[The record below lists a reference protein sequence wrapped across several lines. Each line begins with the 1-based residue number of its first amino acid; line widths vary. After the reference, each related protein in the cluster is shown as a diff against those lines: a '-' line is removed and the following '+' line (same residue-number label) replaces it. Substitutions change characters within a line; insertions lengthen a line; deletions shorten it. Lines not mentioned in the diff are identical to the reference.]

1 METAG
6 RLYNTLANLDIAPL
20 TQQTL
25 SVRYCEDL
33 GWGVW
38 YKYEEDGNYYLQ
50 RAHTWFAIGMALSPE
65 SSANLWG
72 ISVVK
77 RAVFC

>member
-6 RLYNTLANLDIAPL
+6 RLYNTLTNLAIAPL
-20 TQQTL
+20 TQQTF

-38 YKYEEDGNYYLQ
+38 YKYEEDGK
-50 RAHTWFAIGMALSPE
+50 
-65 SSANLWG
+65 
-72 ISVVK
+72 ISVCK
-77 RAVFC
+77 ELILGLL